1 METFRRKEVV
11 PRTGSRC
18 GRSRSLETKQLSRDE
33 KPSNGVPGLKYWR
46 HDLLAGL
53 QVSLL
58 ALPLSLGIALASGAP
73 PVAAVMSAIIAGFVF
88 PLLGGTYVTIGGPAV
103 GLAPAS
109 LAGILIL
116 GRGNLDEGYPLF
128 LVAVCL
134 SGAIQVLLSRYDIG
148 RLAMYFPSSV
158 LQGMLMAIG
167 VLIIIQQIPAFLGH
181 SDWSYTRDVSEALR
195 RLPEQIMALNIQ
207 VFSIGLIG
215 LILLVILNSAILN
228 KYPWVR
234 AHSPLLVVVW
244 GAVAGGVLH
253 IPEENLISVPNNI
266 LAQGVQFPHFTAI
279 WERPDLWFALFTTV
293 LLLTLINATE
303 SLATIRAIDKIDPF
317 KRRSDPNVTLRT
329 VGLSTMLSG
338 LAGGLMI
345 IPGGIKSTAN
355 VFVGGKTLWANAYYA
370 GFMALFLWFGT
381 ALINR
386 IPITVLAALLIFIG
400 WRLCAP
406 VVFFR
411 LWAIGREQIL
421 IAGACVIGTI
431 LTSSLLVGVFLG
443 VVAKIVLLCRDVL
456 MGLTFNPQFRA
467 AQNETLPSAILASFK
482 ELFRDPIIRIGDG
495 RAGPESVPVVTE
507 SGGHMKHP
515 YKIYLSSV
523 SCMNVMKLE
532 ERLNL
537 LLAETQA
544 QHTFLLIFR
553 GYVVDH
559 TAMEYVYYF
568 KERCH
573 EAGHRCVILGN
584 ERFVAHSKH
593 ALAYRVNQMR
603 DSMAYV

>member
-1 METFRRKEVV
+1 MENIQH
-11 PRTGSRC
+11 P
-18 GRSRSLETKQLSRDE
+18 RDE
-33 KPSNGVPGLKYWR
+33 KPPNGIPGLKYWR

-58 ALPLSLGIALASGAP
+58 ALPLSLGVALASGAP
-73 PVAAVMSAIIAGFVF
+73 PVAAMISAVIAGVAF
-88 PLLGGTYVTIGGPAV
+88 PLLGGTYITIGGPAV

-109 LAGILIL
+109 LAGIFIL
-116 GRGNLDEGYPLF
+116 GEGNVDVGYPLF

-134 SGAIQVLLSRYDIG
+134 SGAIQVLLSKYDIG

-167 VLIIIQQIPAFLGH
+167 ILIITHQIPALLGH
-181 SDWSYTRDVSEALR
+181 SGFYYTRDISEAFH
-195 RLPEQIMALNIQ
+195 RLPEQISDLNVP
-207 VFSIGLIG
+207 VFSVGVIGLI
-215 LILLVILNSAILN
+215 ILFLLNSSLLN

-234 AHSPLLVVVW
+234 TQSPLLVVLW
-244 GAVAGGVLH
+244 GVVAGWVMQ
-253 IPEENLISVPNNI
+253 IPDENLISVPSEI
-266 LAQGVQFPHFTAI
+266 LTQGVQFPQFTAV
-279 WERPDLWFALFTTV
+279 WAQPELWFALSTTV
-293 LLLTLINATE
+293 IILTLINATE

-317 KRRSDPNVTLRT
+317 KRRSNPNITLRT
-329 VGLSTMLSG
+329 VGVSTMLSG

-355 VFVGGKTLWANAYYA
+355 VFAGGRTLWANAHYA
-370 GFMALFLWFGT
+370 GFMAMFLWFGT
-381 ALINR
+381 ELINR
-386 IPITVLAALLIFIG
+386 IPVTVLAALLIFIG

-406 VVFFR
+406 IVFFR

-431 LTSSLLVGVFLG
+431 VTSNLLLG
-443 VVAKIVLLCRDVL
+443 VLLGVAAKMILLCRDVL
-456 MGLTFNPQFRA
+456 VGLTLDRRFRA
-467 AQNETLPSAILASFK
+467 VQNESLPVALMGSIK
-482 ELFRDPIIRIGDG
+482 ELFRDPVIRIGDG
-495 RAGPESVPVVTE
+495 RAGLESPLVVTE

-532 ERLNL
+532 ERLEL
-537 LLAETQA
+537 LLAQTQA

-559 TAMEYVYYF
+559 TAMEYVHYF
-568 KERCH
+568 RERCH
-573 EAGHRCVILGN
+573 EAGHRCIILGK
-584 ERFVAHSKH
+584 ERFVAHSQH
-593 ALAYRVNQMR
+593 ALAYRVTQMH

>member
-1 METFRRKEVV
+1 MDKT
-11 PRTGSRC
+11 PP
-18 GRSRSLETKQLSRDE
+18 SRDE
-33 KPSNGVPGLKYWR
+33 KPPNGVRGLKYWR

-73 PVAAVMSAIIAGFVF
+73 PVAAVISAIIAGFTF
-88 PLLGGTYVTIGGPAV
+88 PLFGGTYVTIGGPAV

-109 LAGILIL
+109 LAGMFVL
-116 GRGNLDEGYPLF
+116 GQGNVEAGYPLF

-167 VLIIIQQIPAFLGH
+167 ILVIIQQLPALLGH
-181 SDWSYTRDVSEALR
+181 SGLNYTRDISEAFR
-195 RLPEQIMALNIQ
+195 RLPEQIVDLNIN
-207 VFSIGLIG
+207 VFGIGLIG
-215 LILLVILNSAILN
+215 LVILFVLNSPILN
-228 KYPWVR
+228 KYPWLR
-234 AHSPLLVVVW
+234 TQSPLLVVIW
-244 GAVAGGVLH
+244 GGVAGWLLH
-253 IPEENLISVPNNI
+253 IPNENLISVPTDI
-266 LAQGVQFPHFTAI
+266 LTQGVHFPDFTAV
-279 WERPDLWFALFTTV
+279 WARSELWFALSMTV
-293 LLLTLINATE
+293 IILTLINATE

-317 KRRSDPNVTLRT
+317 KRRSDPNATLRT

-355 VFVGGKTLWANAYYA
+355 IVVGGRTLWANAYYA
-370 GFMALFLWFGT
+370 AFMALFIWFGT
-381 ALINR
+381 ELINR
-386 IPITVLAALLIFIG
+386 IPVTVLAALLIFVG

-406 VVFFR
+406 VVVFR

-431 LTSSLLVGVFLG
+431 VTSNLLLGLLFGVL
-443 VVAKIVLLCRDVL
+443 AKIVLLCRDVL
-456 MGLTFNPQFRA
+456 IGLTIDRRFRS
-467 AQNETLPSAILASFK
+467 AQKESLSSALLASIK
-482 ELFRDPIIRIGDG
+482 ELFRDPVIRIGDG
-495 RAGPESVPVVTE
+495 RTGADSFPVVTE

-523 SCMNVMKLE
+523 SCMNVLKLE
-532 ERLNL
+532 ERLEL
-537 LLAETQA
+537 LLTQSQA

-559 TAMEYVYYF
+559 TAMEYVHYF
-568 KERCH
+568 RERCH

-584 ERFVAHSKH
+584 ERFLAHSKH
-593 ALAYRVNQMR
+593 ALAYRVNQMH
-603 DSMAYV
+603 DSIAYV

>member
-1 METFRRKEVV
+1 LDKIQ
-11 PRTGSRC
+11 P
-18 GRSRSLETKQLSRDE
+18 SRDE
-33 KPSNGVPGLKYWR
+33 KPPNGVRGLKYWR

-73 PVAAVMSAIIAGFVF
+73 PVAAVMSAIIAGFAF

-109 LAGILIL
+109 LAGMFVL
-116 GRGNLDEGYPLF
+116 GQGNVDTGYPLF

-167 VLIIIQQIPAFLGH
+167 VLVIIQQLPAFLGH
-181 SDWSYTRDVSEALR
+181 SGFYYTRDISEAFR
-195 RLPEQIMALNIQ
+195 RLPEQILDLNID

-215 LILLVILNSAILN
+215 LIILFILNSPILN
-228 KYPWVR
+228 KYPWLR
-234 AHSPLLVVVW
+234 TQSPLLVVIW
-244 GAVAGGVLH
+244 GVVAGWVLH
-253 IPEENLISVPNNI
+253 IPNENLISVPTDI
-266 LAQGVQFPHFTAI
+266 LTQGVHFPDFTAVLARS
-279 WERPDLWFALFTTV
+279 ELWFGLFTTV
-293 LLLTLINATE
+293 TILTLINATE

-329 VGLSTMLSG
+329 VGVSTMLSG

-355 VFVGGKTLWANAYYA
+355 IVVGGRTLWANAYYA
-370 GFMALFLWFGT
+370 AFMALFLWFGT
-381 ALINR
+381 ELINR
-386 IPITVLAALLIFIG
+386 IPVTVLAALLIFVG

-406 VVFFR
+406 VVVIR
-411 LWAIGREQIL
+411 LWTIGREQIL

-431 LTSSLLVGVFLG
+431 ATSNLLLGLLLG

-456 MGLTFNPQFRA
+456 MGLTLDPRFRA
-467 AQNETLPSAILASFK
+467 AQNETLPSALLASIK
-482 ELFRDPIIRIGDG
+482 ELFRDPVIRIGDG
-495 RAGPESVPVVTE
+495 RVGLETLPVVTE

-532 ERLNL
+532 ERLEL
-537 LLAETQA
+537 LLAQSQA

-568 KERCH
+568 RERCH

-593 ALAYRVNQMR
+593 ALAYRVNQMH

>member
-1 METFRRKEVV
+1 MKKTQH
-11 PRTGSRC
+11 PRS
-18 GRSRSLETKQLSRDE
+18 E
-33 KPSNGVPGLKYWR
+33 KPPNGIPGLKYWR
-46 HDLLAGL
+46 YDLLAGL

-73 PVAAVMSAIIAGFVF
+73 PVAAMISAIIAGFAF
-88 PLLGGTYVTIGGPAV
+88 PLLGGTYITIGGPAV

-109 LAGILIL
+109 LAGIFIL
-116 GRGNLDEGYPLF
+116 GQGNVDAGYPLF

-134 SGAIQVLLSRYDIG
+134 SGAVQVLLSRYDIG

-167 VLIIIQQIPAFLGH
+167 ILIIIQQTPALLGH
-181 SDWSYTRDVSEALR
+181 SGFAYTRDISEALH
-195 RLPEQIMALNIQ
+195 RLPEQISDLNVH
-207 VFSIGLIG
+207 VFSIGVIG
-215 LILLVILNSAILN
+215 LIILFLLNSSLLN

-234 AHSPLLVVVW
+234 TQSPLLVVVW
-244 GAVAGGVLH
+244 GVVAGWVMQL
-253 IPEENLISVPNNI
+253 PNENLISVPNEI
-266 LAQGVQFPHFTAI
+266 LTQGVQFPQFTAV
-279 WERPDLWFALFTTV
+279 WARPELWFALFTTV
-293 LLLTLINATE
+293 IILTLINATE

-317 KRRSDPNVTLRT
+317 KRRSNPNVTLCT
-329 VGLSTMLSG
+329 VGVSTMLSG

-355 VFVGGKTLWANAYYA
+355 VFAGGRTLWANAYYA

-381 ALINR
+381 QLINR
-386 IPITVLAALLIFIG
+386 IPVTVLAALLIFIG

-406 VVFFR
+406 IVFIR

-431 LTSSLLVGVFLG
+431 VTSSLLLG
-443 VVAKIVLLCRDVL
+443 VLLGVAAKIMLLCRDVL
-456 MGLTFNPQFRA
+456 VGLTLDRRFGA
-467 AQNETLPSAILASFK
+467 VQNESLPSALMGSIK
-482 ELFRDPIIRIGDG
+482 ELFRDPVIRIGDG
-495 RAGPESVPVVTE
+495 RAGQESTLVVTE

-532 ERLNL
+532 ERLEL
-537 LLAETQA
+537 LLTQTQA

-559 TAMEYVYYF
+559 TAMEYVHYF
-568 KERCH
+568 RERCH
-573 EAGHRCVILGN
+573 EAGHRCIILGN

-593 ALAYRVNQMR
+593 ALAYRVTQMH